1 MILETEVNYT
11 VQSESDVKILVAI
24 DSDCMVERN
33 YVLPTSPQKDTIVFE
48 YDYQNQTRH
57 ELNIVFSGELS
68 NQKMLTLHS
77 IFVNQQRIDPLNSY
91 YYPEIDDD
99 WWNSLDEE
107 QKNYFKNSIYLNNG
121 GQFGWF
127 GRIKYEFKP
136 LEDLHSLY
144 KAQFNAD
151 WNQEYNLIGQARS
164 KSIILQDK
172 KTIRKRRLKPE

>member
-11 VQSESDVKILVAI
+11 VQSDSDVKILIAI

-48 YDYQNQTRH
+48 YDYQNQTRY
-57 ELNIVFSGELS
+57 ELNIFFSGES
-68 NQKMLTLHS
+68 SDQKMLTLHS

-91 YYPEIDDD
+91 YYPEIDDN

-136 LEDLHSLY
+136 LKDLHSLY
-144 KAQFNAD
+144 KAQFDAD
-151 WNQEYNLIGQARS
+151 WSQDYNLIGQTRS

>member
-11 VQSESDVKILVAI
+11 VQSDSDVKILVAI
-24 DSDCMVERN
+24 DLGLVAKRN

-48 YDYQNQTRH
+48 YDYQNQTRY
-57 ELNIVFSGELS
+57 ELNIFFSGES
-68 NQKMLTLHS
+68 SDQKMLTLHS

-91 YYPEIDDD
+91 YYPEIDDN

-144 KAQFNAD
+144 KAQFDAD
-151 WNQEYNLIGQARS
+151 WSQDYNLIGQTRS

-172 KTIRKRRLKPE
+172 KTISKRRLKPE